1 MRSYNSPWR
10 LKGTAI
16 FPSLILTCT
25 VNLMAHW
32 YRRFV
37 ANTLTVVSTTSSA
50 LTTIVPT
57 KQYSQRWCSRPDNFV
72 TRKARI
78 FNWISSELLSGRTT
92 AATVKSDGL
101 SIHQRGSN
109 RPQSSLRQSPFC
121 TTFNRISGL
130 LTRHNN
136 TSARLPLKKIF
147 SLLLHV
153 GGASG
158 LKESWIIQC
167 NLRVWSNLHR
177 VDRLIH

>member
-1 MRSYNSPWR
+1 
-10 LKGTAI
+10 
-16 FPSLILTCT
+16 
-25 VNLMAHW
+25 
-32 YRRFV
+32 
-37 ANTLTVVSTTSSA
+37 
-50 LTTIVPT
+50 
-57 KQYSQRWCSRPDNFV
+57 V

-177 VDRLIH
+177 VDRLIHWEKLKEHGRYIYLDHANKSTVVDHRYQPGPQCSNTGHYSPLHMDRIRKKSKTDQW